1 MRLNTISLLVVL
13 CLLSLGNFCNPGSG
27 GGGTSSNSNL
37 SHIPEFDIQ
46 LTGPD
51 KITNGT
57 SGTFTATVK
66 YKQAGQSADPPS
78 ITDKVELYGS
88 NLAPPPFNAALGST
102 NLTIAIG
109 ATSGP
114 QVFTVSCSPAG
125 TKGTLGSSNHGSR
138 VCASTPAIPCPPG
151 CSKTPLGCPKG
162 CGSPVVACVDD
173 GVKVKATFHGKES
186 AQITVLCMP
195 STGPTTGTF

>member
-1 MRLNTISLLVVL
+1 MRLNTISLLVAL
-13 CLLSLGNFCNPGSG
+13 CLLSLGNFCNPG

-37 SHIPEFDIQ
+37 SHNPEFDIQ

-57 SGTFTATVK
+57 SGTYTATVK
-66 YKQAGQSADPPS
+66 YKQGQSADPPS

-109 ATSGP
+109 STAP
-114 QVFTVSCSPAG
+114 QVFTLSCSPAAPRTRSRRKSG
-125 TKGTLGSSNHGSR
+125 LRDSQSTNVQPSGLQSSARRLSPASMMASR
-138 VCASTPAIPCPPG
+138 
-151 CSKTPLGCPKG
+151 
-162 CGSPVVACVDD
+162 
-173 GVKVKATFHGKES
+173 
-186 AQITVLCMP
+186 
-195 STGPTTGTF
+195 

>member
-1 MRLNTISLLVVL
+1 MRLNTISLLVAL
-13 CLLSLGNFCNPGSG
+13 CFLSLGNFCNPG
-27 GGGTSSNSNL
+27 GGGTNSNSNL

-88 NLAPPPFNAALGST
+88 NLAPPPFNAALAST

-125 TKGTLGSSNHGSR
+125 TRGTLGSSNHGSR
-138 VCASTPAIPCPPG
+138 VCTSTPAIPCPPG
-151 CSKTPLGCPKG
+151 CAKTPVGCPKG
-162 CGSPVVACVDD
+162 CGSPLVGCIDD

-186 AQITVLCMP
+186 APITVLCMP
-195 STGPTTGTF
+195 STGPTTGTL